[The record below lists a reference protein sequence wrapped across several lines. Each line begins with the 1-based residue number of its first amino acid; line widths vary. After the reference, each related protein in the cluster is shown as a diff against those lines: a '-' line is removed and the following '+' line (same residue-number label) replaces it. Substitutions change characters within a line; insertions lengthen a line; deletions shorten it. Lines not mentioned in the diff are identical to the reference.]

1 MTDITDT
8 LRERYSKV
16 REEIAACCRAA
27 GRNEGEINLVVV
39 TKLHS
44 VEEIMALL
52 DLGHVK
58 LGENRAQE
66 LVEKYTALQ
75 GYDPEP
81 EWHFIG
87 SLQTNKVRQVV
98 GRTVLIHSVD
108 SLRLA
113 RQIANRSKRM
123 ELTQEVL
130 LQVNISG
137 EATKSGFAPEDLV
150 TLWPE
155 LLMLENISYRGL
167 MTMAPLGASE
177 KEAEKIFTAAAEL
190 LKRLRA
196 NIADPNKRRN
206 FTVLSMGMSQDY
218 PVAIRA
224 GATHLRIGTAI
235 MGERG

>member
-1 MTDITDT
+1 MTET
-8 LRERYSKV
+8 LKERYGKV
-16 REEIAACCRAA
+16 REKIAECCRAA
-27 GRNEGEINLVVV
+27 GRNEEEINLIVV
-39 TKLHS
+39 TKFHS
-44 VEEIMALL
+44 CAEIAALL

-58 LGENRAQE
+58 VGENRAQE
-66 LVEKYTALQ
+66 LVEKHTALQ

-123 ELTQEVL
+123 GLTQEVL

-137 EATKSGFAPEDLV
+137 EATKFGFAPQELV
-150 TLWPE
+150 ALWPE
-155 LLMLENISYRGL
+155 LLMLENIRYRGL

-177 KEAEKIFTAAAEL
+177 MEAEKIFTATAEL

-196 NIADPNKRRN
+196 DIADSAKRLN

-218 PVAIRA
+218 PAAIRA

-235 MGERG
+235 MGERV